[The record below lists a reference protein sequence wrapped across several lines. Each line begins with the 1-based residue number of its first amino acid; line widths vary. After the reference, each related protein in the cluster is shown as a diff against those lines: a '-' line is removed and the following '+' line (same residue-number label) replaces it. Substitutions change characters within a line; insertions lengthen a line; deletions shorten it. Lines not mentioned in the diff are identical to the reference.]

1 MPSGWLKS
9 ALYETSADALNE
21 LHMNLTILLVAA
33 VAVVWAMA
41 ASRAVK
47 VSLASPDRFPVVHWQ
62 WPEGLFTTC
71 IVLFFLSTGAAAF
84 GKEPQRISL
93 ESLET
98 SVALYAAVTL
108 FVIGFLVMRNVPL
121 VEAFGLGAERAK
133 TVFGPVLIGVLVA
146 VPAIY
151 AVQWVVYTFLA
162 DADAPQPIVTF
173 LLEHDGL
180 RDRLAVAAIALIAAP
195 LTEEL
200 VFRGCLYGVLR
211 QLGGRWLAIAVT
223 AVVFALI
230 HGHAASI
237 PGLLILAVAL
247 ALLYEA
253 TGSLWAPLALHAV
266 FNGLSLLGTILW
278 PEAMQ

>member
-1 MPSGWLKS
+1 M
-9 ALYETSADALNE
+9 
-21 LHMNLTILLVAA
+21 LLVA
-33 VAVVWAMA
+33 VAVVFWGVA
-41 ASRAVK
+41 ASRAARL
-47 VSLASPDRFPVVHWQ
+47 SLADPSRFPEVHWR

-93 ESLET
+93 ESLEI
-98 SVALYAAVTL
+98 SVALYAAVSL
-108 FVIGFLVMRNVPL
+108 FVIGFLIMRNVPL
-121 VEAFGLGAERAK
+121 VEAFGLGAGRAG
-133 TVFGPVLIGVLVA
+133 TIAGPVLVAVVVA

-151 AVQWVVYTFLA
+151 AVQWWVYSYVA
-162 DADAPQPIVTF
+162 NAAAPQPIVTF
-173 LLEHDGL
+173 LLEHTGW
-180 RDRLAVAAIALIAAP
+180 RDRLAVAMIALIAAP

-211 QLGGRWLAIAVT
+211 QFGGRWLAIGIT

-237 PGLLILAVAL
+237 PGLLMLAVAL

-253 TGSLWAPLALHAV
+253 TGSLWAPMALHAI
-266 FNGLSLLGTILW
+266 FNGLSLFGTMLW
-278 PEAMQ
+278 PEAIQ